1 MIPLLY
7 HTSEEQMQVILPDE
21 EVQKIQHLLAELIQ
35 KEIEKKLLNSNL
47 GSPFLNKQQACHYLG
62 ISNNTLD
69 SWIKRGLP
77 TIKIGKTIR
86 FNKEAINSW
95 LYSQN

>member
-7 HTSEEQMQVILPDE
+7 HTLEEQMQVILPDE

-86 FNKEAINSW
+86 FNKEDINSW

>member
-1 MIPLLY
+1 
-7 HTSEEQMQVILPDE
+7 MQVILPDE
-21 EVQKIQHLLAELIQ
+21 QVQQIQRLLAELIE
-35 KEIEKKLLNSNL
+35 KEIEKKLHHSSLE
-47 GSPFLNKQQACHYLG
+47 SPFLNKQQACHYLG

-69 SWIKRGLP
+69 SWIKKGLP

>member
-1 MIPLLY
+1 
-7 HTSEEQMQVILPDE
+7 MQVILPDK
-21 EVQKIQHLLAELIQ
+21 QIHQIQLLLAELIT
-35 KEIEKKLLNSNL
+35 KEIEKKLHHSNL
-47 GSPFLNKQQACHYLG
+47 ESPFLNKQQACHYLG

-69 SWIKRGLP
+69 SWIQRGLP
-77 TIKIGKTIR
+77 AIKIGKTIR

>member
-1 MIPLLY
+1 
-7 HTSEEQMQVILPDE
+7 MQVILPDE
-21 EVQKIQHLLAELIQ
+21 QVKQIQLLLAELIT
-35 KEIEKKLLNSNL
+35 KEIEKKLHHGNL
-47 GSPFLNKQQACHYLG
+47 ESPFLNKQQACHYLG

-69 SWIKRGLP
+69 SWIKKGLP

-95 LYSQN
+95 FYSQN

>member
-1 MIPLLY
+1 
-7 HTSEEQMQVILPDE
+7 MQVILPDE
-21 EVQKIQHLLAELIQ
+21 QINQIQHLISELIK
-35 KEIEKKLLNSNL
+35 KEIEIRLNNNNL
-47 GSPFLNKQQACHYLG
+47 NSPFLNKQQACHYLG

-69 SWIKRGLP
+69 SWIKKGLP

>member
-1 MIPLLY
+1 
-7 HTSEEQMQVILPDE
+7 MQVILPDE
-21 EVQKIQHLLAELIQ
+21 QINQIQHLISELIK
-35 KEIEKKLLNSNL
+35 KEIEIRLNNNNL
-47 GSPFLNKQQACHYLG
+47 SSPFLNKQQACQYLG

>member
-1 MIPLLY
+1 
-7 HTSEEQMQVILPDE
+7 MQVILPDE
-21 EVQKIQHLLAELIQ
+21 QVQQIQHLLAELIT
-35 KEIEKKLLNSNL
+35 KEIEKKLHHSNL
-47 GSPFLNKQQACHYLG
+47 ESPFLNKQQACHYLG

-69 SWIKRGLP
+69 SWIKKGLP
-77 TIKIGKTIR
+77 TIKIGKTIL